1 MPPERPFL
9 GDGVR
14 KLGHAKFSHAPA
26 FDTLDSADHPPS
38 IALWTGH
45 FRVTLRTVQSFNAGD
60 RPMKST
66 KLKLVRST
74 DMRPVAPAGRKT
86 NDAYRVREHL
96 TEAEMTSS

>member
-38 IALWTGH
+38 IA
-45 FRVTLRTVQSFNAGD
+45 R
-60 RPMKST
+60 
-66 KLKLVRST
+66 
-74 DMRPVAPAGRKT
+74 
-86 NDAYRVREHL
+86 
-96 TEAEMTSS
+96 TSSVHGFGSMPQADRLLGARRRNTAIPVPGTMPAVRPYAAQRFA

>member
-14 KLGHAKFSHAPA
+14 KLGHAKFSQAPA

-45 FRVTLRTVQSFNAGD
+45 FLRYSANSAIIQRG
-60 RPMKST
+60 
-66 KLKLVRST
+66 
-74 DMRPVAPAGRKT
+74 G
-86 NDAYRVREHL
+86 
-96 TEAEMTSS
+96 